1 MTPNSSI
8 LYQNAS
14 DTVFLIDIP
23 TSIALA
29 QELAQEPQPQSTP
42 NSNGN
47 TKTSTTTCPTK
58 HTHKRRR
65 SYSTEPRKEP
75 YPTPPEPKTPA
86 KRGKLLARIP
96 LSERE
101 LYDELAPILFDAL
114 ADIKARFRSDS
125 GSSNEWCFPR
135 LTLPDPEAGENGN
148 GPDSTASGRDATGTT
163 QKSQNT
169 QPKWVLSNLRPERRK
184 RLTKTPEDR
193 NRKKKKNPASVN
205 QPSYN
210 NDNDDQE
217 EKGAKHQFH
226 TAYFGLQNSQRGLG
240 LAFDEYDKTQ
250 NLVQPPL
257 ILAPGRNIF
266 VDEGEIINTVVKNTS
281 RETATV
287 DARRFFSVKAF
298 RERGL
303 SLDPDLDL
311 DVDADAGAG
320 ADVDALGVA
329 YAQAQ
334 DQVFYI
340 PPLAT
345 FILTTLPLCPS
356 ALLQEYG
363 NTTPIP
369 HLSPDQK
376 FNLIL
381 LDPPWSNKS
390 VTRSGHYKTQAY
402 SDTELLTEYMFSV
415 LAVHAYQPGSC
426 TPGNDSGNGDQVGNQ
441 SDISIAAIWTTNS
454 VKSRE
459 AAYTALATAG
469 FVVIEQWIW
478 VKTTLDGR
486 PLTPIDGLWRK
497 PYEVL
502 IIGQRKREGELGTD
516 RTVKRKIIAAV
527 PDVHSRKP
535 NLKEV
540 FERVFFTRQTQIVDG
555 ATAAATGTADGSLQ
569 IQYSALEVF
578 ARNLTVGWC
587 AVGDEALK
595 FNAEGWWADDEEG

>member
-1 MTPNSSI
+1 MTSNSSI
-8 LYQNAS
+8 LYQNSS

-29 QELAQEPQPQSTP
+29 QHLTPEPQSQSTT
-42 NSNGN
+42 N
-47 TKTSTTTCPTK
+47 TNTSTTTCSPRQTNPWR
-58 HTHKRRR
+58 HLL
-65 SYSTEPRKEP
+65 STEPRIHP
-75 YPTPPEPKTPA
+75 YPAPSEPKTPA

-96 LSERE
+96 QSERE
-101 LYDELAPILFDAL
+101 LYDQLAPILFDAL
-114 ADIKARFRSDS
+114 AEIKVSIRSDA
-125 GSSNEWCFPR
+125 GFDYEWCFPR
-135 LTLPDPEAGENGN
+135 LTLPDPESGANGN
-148 GPDSTASGRDATGTT
+148 GSGPVEPGFKK
-163 QKSQNT
+163 QKNT
-169 QPKWVLSNLRPERRK
+169 QNKNPRWVLSNLRPERRK
-184 RLTKTPEDR
+184 RLTKTLD
-193 NRKKKKNPASVN
+193 NAKKKKAKKKPASVT

-210 NDNDDQE
+210 DGDDDQE
-217 EKGAKHQFH
+217 EKDAQRQFN
-226 TAYFGLQNSQRGLG
+226 TAYFGLQESHRGLG

-250 NLVQPPL
+250 TLIQPPL

-266 VDEGEIINTVVKNTS
+266 EDEGEITNTVVKNTS

-287 DARRFFSVKAF
+287 DARRFFSVKAA

-303 SLDPDLDL
+303 SLDSDVDV
-311 DVDADAGAG
+311 DVDAAAG
-320 ADVDALGVA
+320 ADSDALGVA

-340 PPLAT
+340 PPLAK

-356 ALLQEYG
+356 ALLQENG
-363 NTTPIP
+363 NPTPIP

-402 SDTELLTEYMFSV
+402 SGTELLTGYMFSV
-415 LAVHAYQPGSC
+415 LAVHVYQPGFHSLR
-426 TPGNDSGNGDQVGNQ
+426 NDSGNGNQ
-441 SDISIAAIWTTNS
+441 DWVQSGLSIAAIWTTNS

-478 VKTTLDGR
+478 VKVTSDGR

-502 IIGQRKREGELGTD
+502 IIGQRQGQGEFRADGTAKR
-516 RTVKRKIIAAV
+516 RVIAAV

-540 FERVFFTRQTQIVDG
+540 FERVFFTRQAQ
-555 ATAAATGTADGSLQ
+555 TADDAVNIGTAGDMV
-569 IQYSALEVF
+569 QYSALEVF
-578 ARNLTVGWC
+578 ARNLTAGWW

-595 FNAEGWWADDEEG
+595 FNAQEWWVDDDDDDDDDEDG